1 MPRMD
6 FHNSTDL
13 DGERLRSLCE
23 DGLTGWAPG
32 DFVVRVRYSRG
43 ADFSGTCF
51 YRDRRVYINLGRHL
65 SYPYRMKT
73 YLARAKTVGRYWF
86 KPLHTLE
93 ISDAYQVVLFVFLH
107 ELYHLLIR
115 KARRNMRQ
123 KESMCD
129 RFAARHLVDR
139 FGATVRDDRGRPVPR
154 SEWDFQDVDGFVAAV
169 RMRSPGQTKRK
180 MHPPR
185 PVTSKHLHAD
195 PPAASGQPAEA
206 NQMAVGSQW
215 LLFPA

>member
-6 FHNSTDL
+6 FRNTTDL
-13 DGERLRSLCE
+13 DDNRLRSLCE
-23 DGLTGWAPG
+23 DGLTDWAPG

-43 ADFSGTCF
+43 ADYSGTCF

-65 SYPYRMKT
+65 CYPYRMNT
-73 YLARAKTVGRYWF
+73 YLARARTLGRYWY
-86 KPLHTLE
+86 KPLYTLE
-93 ISDAYQVVLFVFLH
+93 MSDAYQVVLFVFLH

-139 FGATVRDDRGRPVPR
+139 FNATVRDARGRPVPR
-154 SEWDFQDVDGFVAAV
+154 SEWDFQDVDGFVASV
-169 RMRSPGQTKRK
+169 RVRSPGQTKRK
-180 MHPPR
+180 IHPR
-185 PVTSKHLHAD
+185 RRVTSMSVHAD
-195 PPAASGQPAEA
+195 PPGASEQPAEA
-206 NQMAVGSQW
+206 AQMAVGSQW

>member
-13 DGERLRSLCE
+13 DGERLRALCE

-73 YLARAKTVGRYWF
+73 YLARARTVGRYWF

-93 ISDAYQVVLFVFLH
+93 MSDAYQVVLFVFLH
-107 ELYHLLIR
+107 ELYHLLVR

-139 FGATVRDDRGRPVPR
+139 FSATVRDARGRPVPR
-154 SEWDFQDVDGFVAAV
+154 SEWDFQDVDGFVAAI
-169 RMRSPGQTKRK
+169 RMRSPGRTKRK

-185 PVTSKHLHAD
+185 RVTSMHLHAD
-195 PPAASGQPAEA
+195 PPVASGQPAEA
-206 NQMAVGSQW
+206 TQMAVGSQW